1 MGLFDKLKKENKTKI
16 LFDENSKTYRIEKD
30 NIIFSFDEQPNDDY
44 ESEII
49 KYTIAYKNQLSSIIE
64 FMMPDI
70 VEMYGEVSKDEVL
83 QKLGKPI
90 IDYMN
95 GTVTYCEQLFD
106 DTHIFT
112 FEFLDDEFN
121 DLQYFS
127 IDG

>member
-16 LFDENSKTYRIEKD
+16 LFDENSETYRIEKD

-44 ESEII
+44 ESEIT
-49 KYTIAYKNQLSSIIE
+49 KYIIAYKNQLSSIIE

>member
-16 LFDENSKTYRIEKD
+16 LFDENSETYRIEKD

-44 ESEII
+44 ESEIT

-127 IDG
+127 IIG

>member
-1 MGLFDKLKKENKTKI
+1 MKLFDKLKKKNKI
-16 LFDENSKTYRIEKD
+16 LFDEVSETYRIEKD
-30 NIIFSFDEQPNDDY
+30 NIIFSFDEKPFDDC
-44 ESEII
+44 ESEID
-49 KYTIAYKNQLSSIIE
+49 KYITAYKIQLSSIID

-70 VEMYGEVSKDEVL
+70 TEMYGEISKEEVS

-95 GTVTYCEQLFD
+95 GTVTYCEQSLD
-106 DTHIFT
+106 DIHIFT
-112 FEFLDDEFN
+112 FEFLDKEFK

>member
-1 MGLFDKLKKENKTKI
+1 MKIVKLIGLK
-16 LFDENSKTYRIEKD
+16 R
-30 NIIFSFDEQPNDDY
+30 IIFSFDEQPNDDY
-44 ESEII
+44 ESEIT

>member
-16 LFDENSKTYRIEKD
+16 LFDENSETYRIEKD

-44 ESEII
+44 ESEIT